1 MSPPRHPPR
10 ALRRRPRHSERG
22 ERQAPPG
29 AQAWPGPGTGREG
42 LVGRQVP
49 SHQPAAS
56 LSPATSSLTKGPVSV
71 CSQTQQQRQPGCP
84 LAWGGQSRSPSG
96 THALLAATP
105 WRRRCRDGQCPQLPH
120 RGTGSERPRGPAP
133 LPLSSGLRLL
143 QCAWH
148 CVATPTDSEAMS
160 PLSQKWA
167 SAGCHKPPWP
177 VPESGPEPHSPRPT
191 PTACCSP
198 H

>member
-1 MSPPRHPPR
+1 MAR
-10 ALRRRPRHSERG
+10 AGDGQGGARG
-22 ERQAPPG
+22 Q
-29 AQAWPGPGTGREG
+29 
-42 LVGRQVP
+42 RQVP

-56 LSPATSSLTKGPVSV
+56 LSPATSSLTKGPMSV
-71 CSQTQQQRQPGCP
+71 CSQTQQQRQSGCP

-160 PLSQKWA
+160 PCPRNGPQQAAISRPGQSLSL
-167 SAGCHKPPWP
+167 GLN
-177 VPESGPEPHSPRPT
+177 
-191 PTACCSP
+191 PTAPAPPPLPAAHPTNQLSSLLTFRP
-198 H
+198 VVKLSASTKGPLGV

>member
-1 MSPPRHPPR
+1 MAR
-10 ALRRRPRHSERG
+10 AGDGQGGARG
-22 ERQAPPG
+22 Q
-29 AQAWPGPGTGREG
+29 
-42 LVGRQVP
+42 RQVP

-56 LSPATSSLTKGPVSV
+56 LSPATSSLTKGPMSV
-71 CSQTQQQRQPGCP
+71 CSQTQQQRQSGCP

-148 CVATPTDSEAMS
+148 CVAPPTDSEAMS

-177 VPESGPEPHSPRPT
+177 VPGSGPEPHSPRPT
-191 PTACCSP
+191 PTAKKESLQIRSSLVV
-198 H
+198 